1 MSQILALLAALL
13 LVVRLAILIHLHVS
27 QPQVHPVRQ
36 AVSDYALSGGRRW
49 FSAMGIVGALVWVCL
64 AAAVSTGLPDWSDRT
79 SVVTQLLVLTASVL
93 AAAALPT
100 DAEGS
105 PRTLTGLL
113 HYVAAIVQFAI
124 LYGLT
129 GNFVRLAETD
139 PGLAPFASVLDP
151 LRTVVLASLIALVVA
166 LLPKVRHL
174 FGIPERVFLVSTLVF
189 YLLVAVGLAS

>member
-1 MSQILALLAALL
+1 MSQTLALLAALL
-13 LVVRLAILIHLHVS
+13 LVVRLGILTHLHVS

-36 AVSDYALSGGRRW
+36 AVSDYALSDGSRW
-49 FSAMGIVGALVWVCL
+49 FSAMGVVGALVWVCL
-64 AAAVSTGLPDWSDRT
+64 AGAVGTGLPDWSDRT
-79 SVVTQLLVLTASVL
+79 SVITQLLVLTASVL

-129 GNFVRLAETD
+129 GNFVRLAGTD
-139 PGLAPFASVLDP
+139 PGLTPFASVLEP
-151 LRTVVLASLIALVVA
+151 LRTVVLVSLIALVVA

-174 FGIPERVFLVSTLVF
+174 FGVPERVFLVSTLAF
-189 YLLVAVGLAS
+189 YLLVAIGLAR